1 MTRET
6 LMMAAVLA
14 FSIITS
20 AHPVKA
26 QCAPLTLTANG
37 SSSLPV
43 SPGSRVT
50 FAGVLSN
57 CATQAAN
64 VSPSF
69 AITSNGTTLTTDTV
83 TYVLAAR
90 ENHPFR
96 VAFEERFWCN
106 ELGTYALALDGR
118 KRPCRAKTTR
128 L

>member
-1 MTRET
+1 VTRET

-37 SSSLPV
+37 SSSLSV

-96 VAFEERFWCN
+96 VAFEVLPMTPGSYVVTATSSN
-106 ELGTYALALDGR
+106 GGSAAAIVTA
-118 KRPCRAKTTR
+118 T
-128 L
+128 

>member
-1 MTRET
+1 
-6 LMMAAVLA
+6 MMAAVLA

-37 SSSLPV
+37 SSSLSV

-83 TYVLAAR
+83 TIAGNGGERAPVRRLSVALPSTRNTLATDAA
-90 ENHPFR
+90 N
-96 VAFEERFWCN
+96 
-106 ELGTYALALDGR
+106 
-118 KRPCRAKTTR
+118 
-128 L
+128 

>member
-83 TYVLAAR
+83 TYV
-90 ENHPFR
+90 NHPFR
-96 VAFEERFWCN
+96 VAFEVLPMTPGSYVVTATSSN
-106 ELGTYALALDGR
+106 GGSAAAIVTA
-118 KRPCRAKTTR
+118 T
-128 L
+128 